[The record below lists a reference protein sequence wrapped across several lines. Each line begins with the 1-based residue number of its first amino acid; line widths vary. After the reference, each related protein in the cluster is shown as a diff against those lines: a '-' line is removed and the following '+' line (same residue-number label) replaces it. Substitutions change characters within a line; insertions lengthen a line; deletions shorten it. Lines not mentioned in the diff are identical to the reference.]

1 MKWYREPLVHFLGI
15 GALLFGVF
23 ALVNDEVGSV
33 APNRIEIT
41 ASNVERLREVWSKQ
55 WNQQPTETELKGL
68 IESHLRE
75 EVLYREGLALGLDK
89 NDTIIRRRLAQKME
103 FLFEDL
109 AVQREPTEEDL
120 KAYFDRNKDKY
131 LLPARV
137 SFSHI
142 YFNVDRRG
150 QAAYDNA
157 NQLLNKLQSHK
168 PSLLRAS
175 NQGDRF
181 MLEYD
186 YAQKTQQE
194 VGNVF
199 GRQFAEKLF
208 KTQKGIWQ
216 GPIESGYG
224 MHLVRVHEVVDSSL
238 PRFVEVQ
245 ARVKTDFMAERR
257 RSANERIYQ
266 TLKSRYNIVVEERT
280 IVPQV
285 AQGNDQG
292 KKKL

>member
-1 MKWYREPLVHFLGI
+1 MSWTREPLVHFLVL
-15 GALLFGVF
+15 GALLFGLF
-23 ALVNDEVGSV
+23 ELMDDEASSKS
-33 APNRIEIT
+33 PNQIEIT
-41 ASNVERLREVWSKQ
+41 ASDVERLRDVWTKQ
-55 WNQQPTETELKGL
+55 WNRQPTETELKGL

-75 EVLYREGLALGLDK
+75 EVLYREGLALGLDQ

-109 AVQREPTEEDL
+109 ALQSEPTEEEL

-142 YFNVDRRG
+142 YFNVDRHG
-150 QAAYDNA
+150 EAAFGNA
-157 NQLLNKLQSHK
+157 KQLLKKLQFHNT
-168 PSLLRAS
+168 SLLRAS
-175 NQGDRF
+175 DQGDRF

-186 YAQKTQQE
+186 YTQKTQQE

-224 MHLVRVHEVVDSSL
+224 IHLVRIRDRIESRLPQWDEVRSKVRL
-238 PRFVEVQ
+238 
-245 ARVKTDFMAERR
+245 DFLHERR
-257 RSANERIYQ
+257 RETNKKIYEQ
-266 TLKSRYNIVVEERT
+266 LKARYEIVVAPHT
-280 IVPQV
+280 NGAQV
-285 AQGNDQG
+285 ARN
-292 KKKL
+292 